1 MELQP
6 LNRDFSVCKI
16 TSANGIDLTKA
27 FTFLSVTDDEISL
40 VCDTAH
46 IPQNTVSVEAG
57 WKGLKIKGVLD
68 FGMVGVIAKIAG
80 ILAEQNI
87 SIFVISTFNT
97 DFILIKATHYQTAVH
112 LLGQNGYTISAS

>member
-6 LNRDFSVCKI
+6 LNREFSVCKL
-16 TSANGIDLTKA
+16 TSVNGIDLTQT

-40 VCDTAH
+40 VCDSAQV
-46 IPQNTVSVEAG
+46 PRNALRVEAG

-68 FGMVGVIAKIAG
+68 FGMIGVIAKIAG

-97 DFILIKATHYQTAVH
+97 DFILLKSTDYQKAVH
-112 LLGQNGYTISAS
+112 LLGQNGYILSAS